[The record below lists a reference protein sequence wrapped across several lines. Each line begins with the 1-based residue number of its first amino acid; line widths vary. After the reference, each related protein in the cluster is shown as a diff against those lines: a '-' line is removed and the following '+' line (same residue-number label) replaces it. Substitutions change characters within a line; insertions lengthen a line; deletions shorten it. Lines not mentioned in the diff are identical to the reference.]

1 MEKKLIICTSL
12 VATTFGSIPVSAGM
26 LDANGISKTEIT
38 EVNENVTFD
47 SDILGDSDLSLSP
60 ESGGIEEPKINQAEL
75 LDMGVTRGNGTWVSS
90 GGRWW
95 YKHYDGTYP
104 ANMWEEIDGIWYHF
118 DASGWMETDKWIE
131 DGGKWYYVNSSGAM
145 VVNSWMQLGGK
156 WYYFDGYGVMST
168 GWKEITYQGKLEW
181 FYFDNTGAMINY
193 NVSIGE
199 EYTMY
204 FQSNGVWLY
213 TVSLIKWDL
222 VDQGKHLDW
231 GGTSVYLSGIAS
243 AVGKWNSYKSNV
255 IRRSNITNAQDVTLS
270 DYYTTTNT
278 NAYTT
283 QGGQMVFNTFRMS
296 NSQITRELL
305 L

>member
-1 MEKKLIICTSL
+1 ME
-12 VATTFGSIPVSAGM
+12 
-26 LDANGISKTEIT
+26 
-38 EVNENVTFD
+38 
-47 SDILGDSDLSLSP
+47 
-60 ESGGIEEPKINQAEL
+60 
-75 LDMGVTRGNGTWVSS
+75 GN
-90 GGRWW
+90 
-95 YKHYDGTYP
+95 Y
-104 ANMWEEIDGIWYHF
+104 I
-118 DASGWMETDKWIE
+118 
-131 DGGKWYYVNSSGAM
+131 
-145 VVNSWMQLGGK
+145 
-156 WYYFDGYGVMST
+156 
-168 GWKEITYQGKLEW
+168 QGKLEW

-296 NSQITRELL
+296 NFSNNQRIAVIMHEFGHALGLGHNSQLDIMYEGTPYVSELSKSDKKSYDMAYKRY
-305 L
+305 